1 MIMVWWFECGMIVWL
16 QYDGVIVLFVNVG
29 NAYRSKKLQRNV
41 KQKIDW
47 KNHKKY
53 RLSFSVFATFPPIPR
68 HRASL
73 KISEDSRKT
82 SSVVIWFAFVYPCVS
97 TEDPEEQKCYFLYY
111 YIKEIYNIKKSSGSS
126 GKSRTYTP
134 LNQNTGEDFLEKVF
148 RFYASVF
155 RVFRNTSSK

>member
-1 MIMVWWFECGMIVWL
+1 M
-16 QYDGVIVLFVNVG
+16 
-29 NAYRSKKLQRNV
+29 
-41 KQKIDW
+41 
-47 KNHKKY
+47 NHKKY
-53 RLSFSVFATFPPIPR
+53 RLRLSFFATFPPIPR
-68 HRASL
+68 HGDSL

-126 GKSRTYTP
+126 GTSRAYTYS
-134 LNQNTGEDFLEKVF
+134 NQNTVEDFLEKVF
-148 RFYASVF
+148 RFYDSVF